1 MTVDKV
7 QLGVPYTDTKPAQP
21 YGYEHPR
28 FVIVLRKIGD
38 NASWRLSERPS
49 IWSQNY
55 DVKINRQFDE
65 SESDREPIRYGRHN
79 TWLF

>member
-38 NASWRLSERPS
+38 KSLAAVGKCQVFGVRTMVS
-49 IWSQNY
+49 
-55 DVKINRQFDE
+55 K
-65 SESDREPIRYGRHN
+65 
-79 TWLF
+79 